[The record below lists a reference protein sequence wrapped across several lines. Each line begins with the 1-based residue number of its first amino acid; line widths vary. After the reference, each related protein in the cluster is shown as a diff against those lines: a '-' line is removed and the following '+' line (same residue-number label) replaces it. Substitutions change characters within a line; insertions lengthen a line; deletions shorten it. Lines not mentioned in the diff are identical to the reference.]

1 MSGPQRIEGYAI
13 VSADGMIA
21 DADGK
26 QPPELIVKADQQFFR
41 RGLDR
46 ADAVAHGRFSHE
58 QDAGA
63 DTRGEADA
71 RRRLVLT
78 RRIPAIAPHPRY
90 PKSLLWNPVGAPLEA
105 AWRELGLNGGTL
117 AVIGGTEPFGL
128 FLDVGYD
135 AFHLTR
141 ANRARLPGGRPVF
154 PGVPQ
159 RTPEELLASHGLRSG
174 PIKMLDAEIDA
185 TLVTWVAEAQRPEV
199 TSHR

>member
-1 MSGPQRIEGYAI
+1 MPGPQRIEGYAI

-21 DADGK
+21 DADGN

-41 RGLDR
+41 RGLDG
-46 ADAVAHGRFSHE
+46 ADALVHGRSSHE
-58 QDAGA
+58 QGAGS
-63 DTRGEADA
+63 DA

-78 RRIPAIAPHPRY
+78 RSSPAIAPHPRY
-90 PKSLLWNPVGAPLEA
+90 PRALLWNPAGASLED
-105 AWRELGLNGGTL
+105 AWRALGLNGGTL

-154 PGVPQ
+154 PGVPEH
-159 RTPEELLASHGLRSG
+159 TPEELLTSHGLRPG
-174 PIKMLDAEIDA
+174 PTQMLDPKIDA
-185 TLVTWVAEAQRPEV
+185 TLVTWVAEEAQAKPASPGAR
-199 TSHR
+199 R

>member
-1 MSGPQRIEGYAI
+1 MSGPQHIEGYAI

-21 DADGK
+21 DVDGK

-46 ADAVAHGRFSHE
+46 SDALVHGRFSHE
-58 QDAGA
+58 QG
-63 DTRGEADA
+63 GGADA

-78 RRIPAIAPHPRY
+78 RRIDAIAPHPRH
-90 PKSLLWNPVGAPLEA
+90 PKALLWNPAGASLEA
-105 AWRELGLNGGTL
+105 AWHAIGLNGGTL
-117 AVIGGTEPFGL
+117 AVIGGTEPFGM

-159 RTPEELLASHGLRSG
+159 QTPEELLASHGLRPG
-174 PIKMLDAEIDA
+174 PTKMLDPEIDA
-185 TLVTWVAEAQRPEV
+185 RLVTWYAAEAAP
-199 TSHR
+199 SDS

>member
-1 MSGPQRIEGYAI
+1 MSGPQCIEGYAI

-46 ADAVAHGRFSHE
+46 AEAVLHGRFSHE
-58 QDAGA
+58 QGAGA
-63 DTRGEADA
+63 ETRRGADK

-78 RRIPAIAPHPRY
+78 RRIEAIAPHPRHS
-90 PKSLLWNPVGAPLEA
+90 KGLLWNPAGASLEE
-105 AWRELGLNGGTL
+105 AWRALGLDGGTL

-128 FLDVGYD
+128 FLDTGYD

-159 RTPEELLASHGLRSG
+159 RTPEDLLASHGLRPG
-174 PIKMLDAEIDA
+174 PTQMLDPEMDA
-185 TLVTWVAEAQRPEV
+185 TLVTWYAAEAAPSGRA
-199 TSHR
+199 S